1 LGFFSF
7 IFFLSC
13 SAAYC
18 FPTAVLLDPSYASLP
33 IIDRVLIP
41 SAASTSDTRLAIAA
55 AQQALNSNSTA
66 SSVNN
71 PTALPPVGGLPAR
84 GAVLAS
90 LGVPVSQYTFDTLA
104 RLQHIEDR
112 GNARRSTP
120 DAKER
125 RRKRKLAR
133 KIERQAA
140 AKPNPQHAYK
150 GDDGAAKQRR
160 CGKCGGVGHNAR
172 RCIAAVHGA
181 VSPRSRKRTLAPLA
195 SDSGED
201 GGNDDDDDDDD
212 NDNNN
217 GDDNDNGDDGDNGDN
232 GDDGDDKENDAV
244 PVFASRSAR
253 DRPVKPNTQ
262 FADFMI

>member
-1 LGFFSF
+1 LCFVFVFFFFVFSF
-7 IFFLSC
+7 IFFLSFP
-13 SAAYC
+13 AAC
-18 FPTAVLLDPSYASLP
+18 IFTSAVLLDPSYASLP

-66 SSVNN
+66 SSVDN
-71 PTALPPVGGLPAR
+71 PPTLPPVGGLPAR

-90 LGVPVSQYTFDTLA
+90 LGVPVSQYTFDALA
-104 RLQHIEDR
+104 RLQHNEDK

-125 RRKRKLAR
+125 RRKRKLAT

-160 CGKCGGVGHNAR
+160 CRKCGGVGHNAR
-172 RCIAAVHGA
+172 TCNAAVGGA
-181 VSPRSRKRTLAPLA
+181 VSSQQRRGRKRAA
-195 SDSGED
+195 AA
-201 GGNDDDDDDDD
+201 DDDDG
-212 NDNNN
+212 
-217 GDDNDNGDDGDNGDN
+217 GDDYADDGSS
-232 GDDGDDKENDAV
+232 DDKENDAAAAAA
-244 PVFASRSAR
+244 ASIVVRSSRAR
-253 DRPVKPNTQ
+253 VVKPNRL
-262 FADFMI
+262 FDDL